1 MTPFSKKFIFKNQA
15 STCFREK
22 LSCFFDYFL
31 DEVVLN
37 GVAKNDTPISIIN
50 FTESKSYV
58 TSFYDTLLTLLEYS
72 QPNSI
77 VRLINN
83 NRMESECLFYDYTEV
98 EYFKCIFMINNI
110 MDWTSNNNF
119 NCQVWTTRDV
129 DLETIDYYWRS

>member
-1 MTPFSKKFIFKNQA
+1 MTPFSKKFIFKIQA
-15 STCFREK
+15 STYFREK

-72 QPNSI
+72 QPDSI